1 MTRVA
6 APLVRSPFT
15 SRNVLVEVAA
25 DILGEGEDRL
35 SPCLKQPDPQGGSA
49 VPNPIGLSV
58 IVDGIKRREG
68 DEAITCG
75 VGNPAIS
82 ASEDGPSIAQRKAPS
97 LPQWDPGDEPPHAA
111 GHYRPE
117 PAARSPRDRKTA
129 AIHRLGEVRS
139 TRR

>member
-1 MTRVA
+1 MTRA
-6 APLVRSPFT
+6 AASPLARGSFP
-15 SRNVLVEVAA
+15 SRYVPVEVAA

-58 IVDGIKRREG
+58 IVDGIKQREG
-68 DEAITCG
+68 DEAITSGG

-97 LPQWDPGDEPPHAA
+97 VPQWD
-111 GHYRPE
+111 
-117 PAARSPRDRKTA
+117 
-129 AIHRLGEVRS
+129 
-139 TRR
+139 